1 MEFVTVAFL
10 FEIIGF
16 ISDLMGLSFRDEFPR
31 LRAKRALRR
40 AAGRAVAKI
49 AAESADSKAD
59 RSQIAAG
66 FRSALAGLAEDDFVD
81 QYGNLVLRDSL
92 AIRFSDLD
100 SAAVSAEDAP
110 GLADVV
116 TVITVRELYEALLAE
131 IGRRGVTGGTLE
143 SLHNR
148 VQEARKAYF
157 EAASDSVHVDFSG
170 TGFGVPVSEEPFLGR
185 DGDIEDLLDHCR
197 SAAGATVVWIHGEP
211 GSGKSTLAAALAR
224 RLDDFGG
231 KAVPFLRMRGAAKEL
246 SGAAYQGT
254 DPMRMLADLLRRYD
268 VVGADRLPAAELRA
282 RWKTT
287 VRQRNVQAVVL
298 DDVRGLDQVEPFLPG
313 DGHCVLIV
321 TSRVNPP
328 GLLAHRWAIPPLPV
342 EAVVGQVTG
351 LNNTDSELLGLLV
364 QGVSS
369 VPLLLPLLRSLGL
382 RPPQLLGALPSEIL
396 GADPAAAPRAGDLV
410 ATAHQLVVDRLDPDL
425 YRSLGLLAAQPGF
438 RLTADGLAAL
448 DRISADAGAVRL
460 EALVEAGL
468 LKPGPDGSYG
478 FHDRTLESVE
488 EDLGEYIGA
497 DEAREARL
505 RLLHHQLDYMRAV
518 QDCFDDSQGRH
529 AVQGAGPLHL
539 TVDEARRWLTA
550 ERRNLRE
557 AVRFHADSGE
567 AERRVLMELCELA
580 GSPLLRIGYTRDAEL
595 FLSNAIRLAV
605 ELGDRRAEADSRRSL
620 GGRVFRMFDR
630 YAEADRELAKAME
643 LYAALGDAEGEANTR
658 CGLGHVARLR
668 EDWGVAAD
676 QLERA
681 REGYAELGLDRGVAD
696 CLLGI
701 AEITVLRPDSDLDA
715 AFELYRHA
723 GRLFQDHSDLRG
735 AAESYWG
742 RAEVSRLKGEPGA
755 AARLYDAALD
765 LARASHDQ
773 LVEADTLRGL
783 GDLAAAEGDDTGA
796 LERFTAAVALY
807 RHIMDQVGTAD
818 ALAGQGETFLRLGR
832 RDEAADALDEAWKL
846 YSGIRHS
853 RSDRV
858 RQILADNDLLP
869 SAPSPSWWRSR
880 LRKDRNGSG

>member
-1 MEFVTVAFL
+1 MTVAL
-10 FEIIGF
+10 VFEIIGF

-31 LRAKRALRR
+31 LRARRALRR
-40 AAGRAVAKI
+40 AVRRAVAVI
-49 AAESADSKAD
+49 AARAADSDRARITAD
-59 RSQIAAG
+59 LRD
-66 FRSALAGLAEDDFVD
+66 ALAGMEEDEFVD
-81 QYGNLVLRDSL
+81 EYGNLILRDSL
-92 AIRFSDLD
+92 ALRFSAFDT
-100 SAAVSAEDAP
+100 SATAADDALKP
-110 GLADVV
+110 ADAAPVLL
-116 TVITVRELYEALLAE
+116 VRELYEALLAE
-131 IGRRGVTGGTLE
+131 IARRGVTGGTLE

-148 VQEARKAYF
+148 IQEARKAYF
-157 EAASDSVHVDFSG
+157 EASSESVNVDFSR
-170 TGFGVPVSEEPFLGR
+170 TGFGVPVSEEPVLGR
-185 DGDIEDLLDHCR
+185 DADIEELLEHCR
-197 SAAGATVVWIHGEP
+197 STAGATILWIHGEP
-211 GSGKSTLAAALAR
+211 GSGKTTLAAALAR

-231 KAVPFLRMRGAAKEL
+231 TAVPFLRMRGAAKEL

-287 VRQRNVQAVVL
+287 VRQRHVQAIVL

-313 DGHCVLIV
+313 DGHCVVIV

-328 GLLAHRWAIPPLPV
+328 GLLAHRWAIPPLPI

-351 LNNTDSELLGLLV
+351 FDDSDSELLSMLV
-364 QGVSS
+364 KGVSS

-410 ATAHQLVVDRLDPDL
+410 AKAHQLVVDRLDPDR

-438 RLTADGLAAL
+438 RLTADNLAAL
-448 DRISADAGAVRL
+448 DGIGSDEAAGRL
-460 EALVEAGL
+460 EALAEAGL

-488 EDLGEYIGA
+488 QDLGEYIGA
-497 DEAREARL
+497 DEVREARL
-505 RLLHHQLDYMRAV
+505 RLLRHQLDYMRAV
-518 QDCFDDSQGRH
+518 HDCFDDSQGRH
-529 AVQGAGPLHL
+529 SGSGAGRYHL

-567 AERRVLMELCELA
+567 TERRVLMELCELA
-580 GSPLLRIGYTRDAEL
+580 GSALLRIGYTRDAEL
-595 FLSNAIRLAV
+595 FLSTAIRLAV
-605 ELGDRRAEADSRRSL
+605 ELGDRRAEADARRAL

-643 LYAALGDAEGEANTR
+643 LYAELGDPEGEANTR

-668 EDWGVAAD
+668 EDWEVAAD
-676 QLERA
+676 HLERA

-696 CLLGI
+696 CLLGL
-701 AEITVLRPDSDLDA
+701 AEITVLRPSADLDA
-715 AFELYRHA
+715 AFELYRDA
-723 GRLFQDHSDLRG
+723 GRLFQDHGDLRG
-735 AAESYWG
+735 VAESYWG
-742 RAEVSRLKGEPGA
+742 RAEVSRLNGERA
-755 AARLYDAALD
+755 AASRLYDAALD
-765 LARASHDQ
+765 LARTSHDQ

-783 GDLAAAEGDDTGA
+783 GDLAFAAGDAAAA
-796 LERFTAAVALY
+796 LERFSAAVELY

-818 ALAGQGETFLRLGR
+818 GLAGQGEALLALGR
-832 RDEAADALDEAWKL
+832 RNEAREVLEESWKL

-853 RSDRV
+853 RADRV
-858 RQILADNDLLP
+858 RQMLEDDDLLR
-869 SAPSPSWWRSR
+869 SAPSPSRWRSL

>member
-1 MEFVTVAFL
+1 LEFLTVSIIL
-10 FEIIGF
+10 EIIGF
-16 ISDLMGLSFRDEFPR
+16 ISDLMGLSLRDEFPR

-40 AAGRAVAKI
+40 AVRRAVAKV
-49 AAESADSKAD
+49 AQATESKAD
-59 RSQIAAG
+59 RVHIT
-66 FRSALAGLAEDDFVD
+66 AGLRRALSGLEEDDFVD
-81 QYGNLVLRDSL
+81 EYGNLVLRDSL
-92 AIRFSDLD
+92 ALRLVELD
-100 SAAVSAEDAP
+100 AAAAATDDAP
-110 GLADVV
+110 APSAVASV
-116 TVITVRELYEALLAE
+116 TVVRELHEALLAE
-131 IGRRGVTGGTLE
+131 IGRRGVSGGTLE

-148 VQEARKAYF
+148 IQEARKAYF
-157 EAASDSVHVDFSG
+157 EAAADSANADFSG
-170 TGFGVPVSEEPFLGR
+170 TGFGVPVSEEPLLGR
-185 DGDIEDLLDHCR
+185 DADIGELLDHCR
-197 SAAGATVVWIHGEP
+197 SAAGATIVWIHGEP
-211 GSGKSTLAAALAR
+211 GSGKTTLAAALAR

-231 KAVPFLRMRGAAKEL
+231 KAVPFIRMRGAAKEL

-254 DPMRMLADLLRRYD
+254 DPMRLLADLLRRYD

-287 VRQRNVQAVVL
+287 VRQRNVQAIVL

-342 EAVVGQVTG
+342 ETVLGQVTG
-351 LNNTDSELLGLLV
+351 LSDTDSELLGLLV
-364 QGVSS
+364 QGVST

-382 RPPQLLGALPSEIL
+382 RPPQLLGALPSEVL
-396 GADPAAAPRAGDLV
+396 GADPEAAPRAGDLV
-410 ATAHQLVVDRLDPDL
+410 ATAHRLVVDRLHPDL
-425 YRSLGLLAAQPGF
+425 HRSLGLLAAQPGF
-438 RLTADGLAAL
+438 RLTAEGLAAL
-448 DRISADAGAVRL
+448 DRINADEAARRL
-460 EALVEAGL
+460 EALVGAGL

-488 EDLGEYIGA
+488 KDLGEYIGV

-505 RLLHHQLDYMRAV
+505 RLLRHQLDYMRAV
-518 QDCFDDSQGRH
+518 QESFDDSQGRH
-529 AVQGAGPLHL
+529 SGHETGRLHL
-539 TVDEARRWLTA
+539 TFDEARRWLTA

-567 AERRVLMELCELA
+567 SERRVLMELCELA
-580 GSPLLRIGYTRDAEL
+580 GSPLLRVGYTRDAEL
-595 FLSNAIRLAV
+595 FLSNAIELSV

-643 LYAALGDAEGEANTR
+643 LYAALGDPEGEANTR

-668 EDWGVAAD
+668 EDWVAGAEH
-676 QLERA
+676 LERA
-681 REGYAELGLDRGVAD
+681 REGYAELGFDRGVAD
-696 CLLGI
+696 CLLGL
-701 AEITVLRPDSDLDA
+701 AEITVLRPGPDLDE
-715 AFELYRHA
+715 AFELYRQA

-735 AAESYWG
+735 VAESYWG
-742 RAEVSRLKGEPGA
+742 RAEVCRLRGEPVT

-765 LARASHDQ
+765 LARSSHDQ

-783 GDLAAAEGDDTGA
+783 GDLAVAAGDNAGA
-796 LERFTAAVALY
+796 LERFNAAVALY

-818 ALAGQGETFLRLGR
+818 ALAGQGETLLALGR
-832 RDEAADALDEAWKL
+832 RDEAGDALDESWKL

-853 RSDRV
+853 RADRV
-858 RQILADNDLLP
+858 RQILEDNDLFR

-880 LRKDRNGSG
+880 LRKDSNGSG